1 MTPPA
6 ADPAGGLAPAPEPP
20 DGATSDADLAG
31 AAPEPAEP
39 TDDAGQPPP
48 EVVTTTDPDDEPA
61 GGVPEQGTAQDDEPA
76 GGAAEPTPIEDDEL
90 TAAVELARAAAEEEA
105 PGQVGEHVDCTA
117 LSSVGAP
124 VAVHR
129 FASLLPSYAGWC
141 WSVSL
146 TRVPGEPHITVD
158 EVVLEPGAGAL
169 LPPVWVPWSERLQPG
184 DLGVGDLLPT
194 GADDERLVPAYLA
207 SGDPAVDAVAMELG
221 LGRVRVMSRL
231 GRVSI
236 AERWYDGPTGP
247 ESSMARQ
254 APGPCG
260 TCGFYLPLEG
270 SLRAMIGVC
279 GNEYAPNDGRVV
291 VASFGCGAHSEA
303 AVEPEPEPLTQVTYD
318 TQDYDLLSVGGVEP
332 ADGAVGG

>member
-1 MTPPA
+1 MTSPA
-6 ADPAGGLAPAPEPP
+6 VDPAGGPAATPEPP

-31 AAPEPAEP
+31 AAPEP
-39 TDDAGQPPP
+39 
-48 EVVTTTDPDDEPA
+48 DEPA
-61 GGVPEQGTAQDDEPA
+61 GGV
-76 GGAAEPTPIEDDEL
+76 AEPTPIEDDEL
-90 TAAVELARAAAEEEA
+90 TAAVELARTAAEEEA

-146 TRVPGEPHITVD
+146 TRIPGEPHITVD

-169 LPPVWVPWSERLQPG
+169 LPPPWLPWSERLQPG

-194 GADDERLVPAYLA
+194 GADDDRLVPAYLA

-221 LGRVRVMSRL
+221 LGRVRVLSRL
-231 GRVSI
+231 GRTAI

-303 AVEPEPEPLTQVTYD
+303 AVEPEPEPLSQVSYD